1 MPSPARTNDRQS
13 RHSYHSSFREKLIE
27 HLLIGE
33 LLMCSWRNGD
43 CSLEISRPEVDR
55 AGYDLVAE
63 HGTFLRHIQLKA
75 AKKGA
80 TTAKQRVH
88 VALAE
93 KPSGC
98 VVWAF
103 FDDDSL
109 RLGPF
114 LFFGEEPGQRLPDL
128 KSFGVSKHTK
138 GTAQGV
144 KTQRPNFRDVPKGR
158 FRRFDTIEELWLA
171 LFGNTEP

>member
-1 MPSPARTNDRQS
+1 MADQ
-13 RHSYHSSFREKLIE
+13 HSYHSSFREKLIE

-33 LLMCSWRNGD
+33 LLMYSWRRGD

-63 HGTFLRHIQLKA
+63 HGRCVRHVQLKGSTR
-75 AKKGA
+75 GA
-80 TTAKQRVH
+80 RTAKQKVH
-88 VALAE
+88 VALAK

-103 FDDDSL
+103 LDDSL

-114 LFFGEEPGQRLPDL
+114 LFFGGDPGQPLPDL
-128 KSFGVSKHTK
+128 KEFSVSRHTK
-138 GTAQGV
+138 GNAQGV
-144 KTQRPNFRDVPKGR
+144 KAERLNFRDVPKGR
-158 FRRFDTIEELWLA
+158 FRHLDTVQELWLA
-171 LFGNTEP
+171 LFGSTELRA